1 VAGRTSSGNFPT
13 TPGALQSTYGGGASD
28 AYLTTLNPAGS
39 ALVYST
45 YLGGSASEPGD
56 PGLAVDAS
64 GQVFATGD
72 TDSSDFPTTPSA
84 YRTTLSGG
92 LDAWALRLS
101 ALTVPTSKEQCKNG
115 GWRRFGFKNQGQC
128 LASVN
133 HHR

>member
-84 YRTTLSGG
+84 YGTTLSGG